1 MDTED
6 LKEIKHK
13 YKGKIIRGIAKTR
26 IVQSVYDTASIMT
39 TAVITIMLVFT
50 FVIRIAGVV
59 GPSMIPTL
67 QDGDKLAVSAII
79 SKPKVKDV
87 IIITQPNDFHEPI
100 VKRIIAMG
108 GQKVNIDFDKGL
120 VYVDG
125 KLQDESFTNDGNG
138 STTDKFDINFPITVP
153 QGYVFVMGDNRHH
166 STDSRS
172 SMIGFVNEN
181 YILGKVIG
189 RIMPIGSW
197 HIQ

>member
-1 MDTED
+1 MDLE
-6 LKEIKHK
+6 EMRAIKHK
-13 YKGKIIRGIAKTR
+13 YKGKIIRGIEKSR

-59 GPSMIPTL
+59 GPSMMQTL

-87 IIITQPNDFHEPI
+87 IIITQPNSFHEPI

-108 GQKVNIDFDKGL
+108 GQRVNIDFEKGL

-125 KLQDESFTNDGNG
+125 KLQDEPYTNDGNG
-138 STTDKFDINFPITVP
+138 STTDKFDINFPLTVP
-153 QGYVFVMGDNRHH
+153 KGYVFVMGDNRHH

-172 SMIGFVNEN
+172 SQIGFVNEN

-189 RIMPIGSW
+189 RIMPTGKW